1 MMIRVIVFSVVF
13 VISTLNLAAQ
23 EVRKEIKDYIN
34 IEILLDNG
42 WAGESITLIKEK
54 GDYFILRKVFGS
66 GVPVAASF
74 RYAVT
79 FKSEYQIE
87 FNRIIEPKEL
97 NPESPL
103 DERFR
108 MNSENEGVAV
118 YLNGLKLVTK
128 TQELPYKTD

>member
-66 GVPVAASF
+66 GFPVAASF

>member
-42 WAGESITLIKEK
+42 WSGESITLIKEK